1 MSRMFGLPKR
11 LLVLWVLLA
20 WFFVSCGDSEDATTA
35 VDSLPATVSGPVT
48 ESTST
53 MGSASTDQPTTT
65 GATTTGTARCSASDE
80 AIPPAQEGL
89 PEPVATMRTEIL
101 TAAIA
106 CDFDRLNQLAVAG
119 DVSFV
124 HTDVLVDEY
133 QNMTPGEFWQAGEA
147 NGSEILALL
156 VHDLSQPFEI
166 EQDETLGVVYVWRD
180 PAACWTVE
188 DLFLCRWVDI
198 TEAGDWI
205 AFYSETP

>member
-1 MSRMFGLPKR
+1 MSRMFGLPER

-53 MGSASTDQPTTT
+53 TGSASTDQPTTT

-133 QNMTPGEFWQAGEA
+133 QNMAPGEFWQRRRGSRQRGTRSPRPRPVPTFRDRAGRDV
-147 NGSEILALL
+147 GSRIRLAGSSCL
-156 VHDLSQPFEI
+156 
-166 EQDETLGVVYVWRD
+166 RD
-180 PAACWTVE
+180 A
-188 DLFLCRWVDI
+188 
-198 TEAGDWI
+198 
-205 AFYSETP
+205 